1 MGKTGETCETSA
13 QTRREAST
21 PHSAGQASADLCR
34 SPGGFSTAPAV
45 QGTER
50 KQSWHRR
57 NHTSSSSETSCQK
70 SPLAKLLEGKLTQGE
85 EKSML
90 LKWKPPQI
98 VNGKDDDSLEA
109 VVRFMKETNKREKE

>member
-1 MGKTGETCETSA
+1 VQIFAGVRAGSA
-13 QTRREAST
+13 LRQAPRAPEAST
-21 PHSAGQASADLCR
+21 SGD
-34 SPGGFSTAPAV
+34 SPSTP
-45 QGTER
+45 
-50 KQSWHRR
+50 HRR
-57 NHTSSSSETSCQK
+57 LRPHVRKAHWQSDWK
-70 SPLAKLLEGKLTQGE
+70 GKPTQG